1 MGLTMVFMSC
11 NLWVECF
18 NDWKSSAKT
27 LSLLWLF
34 SVKITILPSP
44 GFGYGKVMNWRS
56 NLVKIGKLITPHMN
70 GRNLTLMLQRPRK
83 WLTSTC
89 AGLARMP
96 KVVLQPRKDLQVK
109 QEENIIFFTPF
120 TCNAT
125 CKVFKIKA
133 KYSVKKKKKV
143 NSPNEGKVEEEA

>member
-11 NLWVECF
+11 NLMVECF

-44 GFGYGKVMNWRS
+44 GFGYGKVMNWPS

-70 GRNLTLMLQRPRK
+70 GKLDADAPETKEMVNQYLC
-83 WLTSTC
+83 WV
-89 AGLARMP
+89 G
-96 KVVLQPRKDLQVK
+96 KDAQGRAFNQGK
-109 QEENIIFFTPF
+109 IF
-120 TCNAT
+120 
-125 CKVFKIKA
+125 K
-133 KYSVKKKKKV
+133 
-143 NSPNEGKVEEEA
+143 

>member
-83 WLTSTC
+83 CLTSTC

-96 KVVLQPRKDLQVK
+96 KVVPSTKERSSSKAGRKHH
-109 QEENIIFFTPF
+109 FFHTLHV
-120 TCNAT
+120 NAT

-133 KYSVKKKKKV
+133 KYSVKK
-143 NSPNEGKVEEEA
+143 